1 MEGNINKSHGNALV
15 LILLALAIIALVW
28 LITPFIAYLFL
39 SLLICISTFSSF
51 ETLSQKYSKNRAAII
66 MTLLVT
72 TLLILP
78 LGYILLVSGIEVT
91 ALINKLQNDFQ
102 MSEISRITDEI
113 IMGLPLSDSIRE
125 FLDSSLRNNL
135 EAIAIAVKDFSI
147 VILKSITTISSQFI
161 FFVIITIF
169 SLYYFY
175 VDGPSFIEKIKKV
188 SPLDKKIDDLLL
200 NQFSGLSLTLVGS
213 VFLISITQGVAF
225 AIGVMIVGLP
235 ALFFGVA
242 MALASFIPILGG
254 ILIWLPLS
262 IYLFAT
268 GESVNALIIIFFGAI
283 LAGTLIDNFLR
294 PIIIMKLSSSMNHK
308 SALNHTL
315 ITVLSTLAGIIK
327 FGILGL
333 FIGPIIAAMSI
344 TIFEI
349 YQIQFGS
356 SDQTSN

>member
-1 MEGNINKSHGNALV
+1 MEGNINKSHGNGLV
-15 LILLALAIIALVW
+15 LILLALSILALVW
-28 LITPFIAYLFL
+28 LFTPFIAYLFL
-39 SLLICISTFSSF
+39 SLLICISTYSSF
-51 ETLSQKYSKNRAAII
+51 YNLSQKYSKNRAALI

-78 LGYILLVSGIEVT
+78 LGYILLVSGIEIS
-91 ALINKLQNDFQ
+91 ALINKLQSDFQ
-102 MSEISRITDEI
+102 MGEISKITDEI
-113 IMGLPLSDSIRE
+113 IMGLPLSDSVRD

-135 EAIAIAVKDFSI
+135 ESIAIAIKNFSI
-147 VILKSITTISSQFI
+147 TILKSITTLSSQFI

-175 VDGPSFIEKIKKV
+175 VDGPSFIEKIKKA
-188 SPLDKKIDDLLL
+188 SPLDKKINDLLL
-200 NQFSGLSLTLVGS
+200 NQFSGLSLSLVGS
-213 VFLISITQGVAF
+213 VSVVSLTQGFIF

-235 ALFFGVA
+235 VLFFGVA
-242 MALASFIPILGG
+242 MALASFIPVLGG
-254 ILIWLPLS
+254 ILVWLPLA
-262 IYLFAT
+262 IYLFAI
-268 GESVNALIIIFFGAI
+268 GESVNAIIIIFFGAI

-294 PIIIMKLSSSMNHK
+294 PFIIMKLSSSLNHK

-349 YQIQFGS
+349 YQIQFS
-356 SDQTSN
+356 KSNQTS

>member
-1 MEGNINKSHGNALV
+1 MEGSINKSHGNGLV
-15 LILLALAIIALVW
+15 LILLALAILALVW
-28 LITPFIAYLFL
+28 LFTPFIAYLFL

-51 ETLSQKYSKNRAAII
+51 VNLSQKYSKNRAAII

-78 LGYILLVSGIEVT
+78 LGYILLVSGIEIT

-135 EAIAIAVKDFSI
+135 ESIAIAVKDFSI
-147 VILKSITTISSQFI
+147 VILKSITTLSSQFI

-175 VDGPSFIEKIKKV
+175 IDGPSFIDKIKKV

-213 VFLISITQGVAF
+213 VFLISITPF

-242 MALASFIPILGG
+242 MALASFIPVLGG
-254 ILIWLPLS
+254 VLVWLPIS
-262 IYLFAT
+262 IYLFANR
-268 GESVNALIIIFFGAI
+268 GIGKRINHYLFWS
-283 LAGTLIDNFLR
+283 NF
-294 PIIIMKLSSSMNHK
+294 SG
-308 SALNHTL
+308 HTH
-315 ITVLSTLAGIIK
+315 
-327 FGILGL
+327 
-333 FIGPIIAAMSI
+333 
-344 TIFEI
+344 
-349 YQIQFGS
+349 
-356 SDQTSN
+356 

>member
-1 MEGNINKSHGNALV
+1 
-15 LILLALAIIALVW
+15 
-28 LITPFIAYLFL
+28 
-39 SLLICISTFSSF
+39 
-51 ETLSQKYSKNRAAII
+51 
-66 MTLLVT
+66 MTLFVT
-72 TLLILP
+72 VLLILP
-78 LGYILLVSGIEVT
+78 LGYILLVSGIEIT
-91 ALINKLQNDFQ
+91 ALINKLQSDFK
-102 MSEISRITDEI
+102 MGEISRITDEV

-125 FLDSSLRNNL
+125 FIDSSLRNNL
-135 EAIAIAVKDFSI
+135 ESIAIAVKDFSI
-147 VILKSITTISSQFI
+147 VILKSITTLSSQFI

-175 VDGPSFIEKIKKV
+175 VDGPSFIEKIKKA
-188 SPLDKKIDDLLL
+188 SPLDKKIDNLLL

-213 VFLISITQGVAF
+213 VFLVSLTQGVVF
-225 AIGVMIVGLP
+225 AIGVIIVGFP

-242 MALASFIPILGG
+242 MALASFIPVLGG
-254 ILIWLPLS
+254 ILVWLPLS
-262 IYLFAT
+262 IYLFAI

-294 PIIIMKLSSSMNHK
+294 PIIIKKLSSSMNHQ

-315 ITVLSTLAGIIK
+315 ITVLSTFAGIIK

-349 YQIQFGS
+349 YQIQF
-356 SDQTSN
+356 SNSNQDS

>member
-1 MEGNINKSHGNALV
+1 
-15 LILLALAIIALVW
+15 
-28 LITPFIAYLFL
+28 
-39 SLLICISTFSSF
+39 
-51 ETLSQKYSKNRAAII
+51 

-78 LGYILLVSGIEVT
+78 LGYILLISGIEIT
-91 ALINKLQNDFQ
+91 ALINKLQSDFQ
-102 MSEISRITDEI
+102 MGEISRITDEI

-135 EAIAIAVKDFSI
+135 EAIAIAIKDFSI
-147 VILKSITTISSQFI
+147 VILKSITTLSSQFI

-175 VDGPSFIEKIKKV
+175 VDGPSFVEKIKKI

-200 NQFSGLSLTLVGS
+200 KQFSGLSLTLVGS
-213 VFLISITQGVAF
+213 VFLVSLIQGVVF
-225 AIGVMIVGLP
+225 AIGIIIIGLP
-235 ALFFGVA
+235 VLFFGVA
-242 MALASFIPILGG
+242 MALASFIPVLGG
-254 ILIWLPLS
+254 ILVWLPLS
-262 IYLFAT
+262 IYLFAI
-268 GESVNALIIIFFGAI
+268 GESVSALVIIFFGAI

-294 PIIIMKLSSSMNHK
+294 PIIIIKLSSSMNHK

-349 YQIQFGS
+349 YRIQFSNS
-356 SDQTSN
+356 S